1 MGVAPSASAPAS
13 PRTTSSRT
21 PAAAAAARAAGTRC
35 GTVTRT
41 EAPAS
46 ASWVASSRS
55 VEVGLAPVTV
65 PPAAMAPR
73 ATPAHWGRLGAHS
86 VSTSPGRNSRAAS
99 PAATPRTRSASSR

>member
-1 MGVAPSASAPAS
+1 MGVAPSAS

-21 PAAAAAARAAGTRC
+21 PAPAAAERAAGTSG

-46 ASWVASSRS
+46 PSWVASSRS
-55 VEVGLAPVTV
+55 VEAGLAPVTV
-65 PPAAMAPR
+65 PPAAIAPS
-73 ATPAHWGRLGAHS
+73 ATPAHWGRFGAHS
-86 VSTSPGRNSRAAS
+86 ASTSPGPKPRAAS

>member
-1 MGVAPSASAPAS
+1 MGVAGAAPAPPS
-13 PRTTSSRT
+13 TTSSRT
-21 PAAAAAARAAGTRC
+21 PAAAAAARAAGSSG

-46 ASWVASSRS
+46 ASWAVSSRS
-55 VEVGLAPVTV
+55 VQPGLAPVTV

-73 ATPAHWGRLGAHS
+73 ATPAHWGRFGAHS
-86 VSTSPGRNSRAAS
+86 ASTSPGRNPRAAS